1 MLTVLSHNPSKTV
14 GLVEGENPVK
24 NFICEFDPK
33 ALKEWVDQIIEHFG
47 DSNPVFISARPS
59 ETVDVMALIA
69 SDSYCDTLQVMVVG
83 LEKKKLEYPNGVQ
96 P

>member
-1 MLTVLSHNPSKTV
+1 MLTVLSHNPDKTV
-14 GLVEGENPVK
+14 GLCEGENPAK
-24 NFICEFDPK
+24 NFICEFNPI
-33 ALKEWVDQIIEHFG
+33 ALKEWVDQIVEHFG

-83 LEKKKLEYPNGVQ
+83 LEKQRLKDPNGVK